1 MNPFQIDLSWEGILL
16 FIIAG
21 ISTGIINTLAGSG
34 SLVTLPIFMAICHL
48 PPSIANATNRIG
60 VLLQSSVASIQF
72 SKQQPGLYRK
82 KFHVLIPTIVG
93 AIVGSKIALDITEEA
108 MNISLAI
115 LMFSMLIIL
124 VIKPERWLIKEKEN
138 PSGSQLATYIS
149 YFFLGVYGGFIQA
162 GAGFF
167 ILAGLV
173 LISRYTLSQANG
185 LKIFIILIFTIPAI
199 AIFAWGG
206 KIHYTYGFLMGIFQA
221 LGSWIGVR
229 FIGNLPNANLWIY
242 RILLITVFSSTLYF
256 IYQILL

>member
-1 MNPFQIDLSWEGILL
+1 MNPFQIELSWGNILL

-34 SLVTLPIFMAICHL
+34 SLITLPIFMAICHL

-60 VLLQSSVASIQF
+60 VLLQSLVATIQF
-72 SKQQPGLYRK
+72 SKQQPGLYQK
-82 KFHVLIPTIVG
+82 KFHILIPTIAG

-115 LMFSMLIIL
+115 LMVFMLIIL
-124 VIKPERWLIKEKEN
+124 VIKPGRWLIKEKEN
-138 PSGSQLATYIS
+138 SPGSKVISNLS
-149 YFFLGVYGGFIQA
+149 YFTLGVYGGFIQA

-185 LKIFIILIFTIPAI
+185 LKIFIILIFTIPSI
-199 AIFAWGG
+199 AIFAWNG
-206 KIHYTYGFLMGIFQA
+206 KIHYAYGLLMGIFQA
-221 LGSWIGVR
+221 IGSWIGVR
-229 FIGNLPNANLWIY
+229 FIAKLPNANLWIY
-242 RILLITVFSSTLYF
+242 RILLATVFLSGLYF
-256 IYQILL
+256 NYRIFF